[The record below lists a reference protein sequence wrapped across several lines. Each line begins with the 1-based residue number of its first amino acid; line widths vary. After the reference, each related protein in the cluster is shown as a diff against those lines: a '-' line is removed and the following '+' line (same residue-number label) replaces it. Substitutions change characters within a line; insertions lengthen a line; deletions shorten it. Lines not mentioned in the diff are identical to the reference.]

1 MKSRILQLAAI
12 GLGGLLAITLT
23 TTSTAQDIGSLAKQ
37 QMGNPDTM
45 STLLQ
50 QLHLS
55 PAQAQKVLP
64 ILKGETPK
72 LQAIQGSSTLSDTE
86 KTAQI
91 KAVQNQ
97 SDSKLK
103 TILSPEQLLSL
114 KNFRSLQVKEL
125 IHGSLPY

>member
-23 TTSTAQDIGSLAKQ
+23 TTSMAQDIGSLGK

>member
-1 MKSRILQLAAI
+1 MKSRLLQFAAI

-23 TTSTAQDIGSLAKQ
+23 TTSMAQDIGNLAKQ
-37 QMGNPDTM
+37 QLGNPDTM
-45 STLLQ
+45 STLVQ

-72 LQAIQGSSTLSDTE
+72 LQAIQGSSTLSDTQ

-103 TILSPEQLLSL
+103 TILSPEQFSSL
-114 KNFRSLQVKEL
+114 KNFRSLQVQQLLK
-125 IHGSLPY
+125 GSLPH